1 MLKLKH
7 CDKLFCFV
15 HNLITSITFPI
26 LDISLIN
33 KRDTHFRIILMNPI
47 INAIIVIITVLSL
60 RLTYKKLNDKSNVH
74 KLPKPEVKSYR
85 FLGQMLV

>member
-1 MLKLKH
+1 
-7 CDKLFCFV
+7 
-15 HNLITSITFPI
+15 
-26 LDISLIN
+26 
-33 KRDTHFRIILMNPI
+33 MNPI